1 MKKYIAI
8 AMLSLA
14 VAACNQNE
22 STSNKSQESVVVPA
36 LGVSGTYSSGK
47 DTFIFSS
54 DGKVTLKN
62 NLVSD
67 KIAAY
72 TIESGKVT
80 VKSPQGFPIVL
91 TINSDGSLTSDSQ
104 INYKKTD

>member
-1 MKKYIAI
+1 VKKYIAI

-14 VAACNQNE
+14 VAACDQ
-22 STSNKSQESVVVPA
+22 NKSSSNPAQEGVAQV
-36 LGVSGTYSSGK
+36 LGVSGTYTSGK

-62 NLVSD
+62 SLVSD
-67 KIAAY
+67 KIATY
-72 TIESGKVT
+72 TLESGKVT
-80 VKSPQGFPIVL
+80 VKSPQGFPIIL
-91 TINSDGSLTSDSQ
+91 TINSDGSLTSDSN